1 MMKRFAVLLVL
12 VLLVWASSTALAG
25 TCTMRISAW
34 IDGRSQ
40 LILKG
45 NTAQWHHF
53 DANAPGREGGVT
65 EPTIINGINWFPVWP
80 GDPGDPN
87 NNSCDCDSDL
97 FNGVRPPL
105 PDEDMTV
112 VLREI
117 AVREEVSIIQQPSAG
132 NDYTLIIEFND
143 NEPGGADWYTVEFD
157 FECAA
162 IPTMNQ
168 WGLMIFSL
176 FIVASALWFI
186 RRRKRTA

>member
-1 MMKRFAVLLVL
+1 MKRFTVLLVL
-12 VLLVWASSTALAG
+12 ALLAWTSSNAAAA
-25 TCTMRISAW
+25 CPIRISAW

-40 LILKG
+40 LTLQG

-65 EPTIINGINWFPVWP
+65 EPTVINGITWFPVWP
-80 GDPGDPN
+80 GDPGDPLN
-87 NNSCDCDSDL
+87 HDCDCDSDT
-97 FNGVRPPL
+97 FNGVNPPL
-105 PDEDMTV
+105 PSEDMTV

-117 AVREEVSIIQQPSAG
+117 EVRQEVSIIQQPSAG

-157 FECAA
+157 VPGECAG
-162 IPTMNQ
+162 IPALNQ
-168 WGLMIFSL
+168 WGLMIFCL
-176 FIVASALWFI
+176 FIVVSALWLI